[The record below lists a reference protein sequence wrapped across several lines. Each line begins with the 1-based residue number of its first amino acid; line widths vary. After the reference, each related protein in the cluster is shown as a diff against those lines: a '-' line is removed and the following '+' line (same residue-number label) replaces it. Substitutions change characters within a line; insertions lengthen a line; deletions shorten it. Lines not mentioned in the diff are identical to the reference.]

1 MFQAHAQPTS
11 AAATPP
17 TRSASDVVSLFSDA
31 YTNVAAT
38 DWFPNW
44 GQSTIVTDIL
54 VAGNPTKKY
63 ESFNYQGV
71 QFASAVN
78 ASSMTDLHID
88 IWTPNC
94 TAFDF
99 YLINTSP
106 STVEQKVTLT
116 PTLSGWNSFD
126 IDLSQ
131 YTTIALNNIGQF
143 KLVGTP
149 FGSSTVYFDNVYF
162 WKSANTPTIT
172 GFSIPAKLVGA
183 APFAINAPNSN
194 SPGAFSYSS
203 SNTNVAT
210 ISGST
215 ITVVG
220 AGTSIITV
228 NQAPSGSF
236 GSASATTSFVVS
248 FPPPATAAPNP
259 PTRLPSNVV
268 SIFSGAYT
276 NAVTADFFPNWGQG
290 TTFQLLNI
298 AGNSTL
304 NYNNLDYEGIDF
316 ASTPLNVSSMT
327 KMHLDIWT
335 PNVSPIAISLIANG
349 ENAIILTPTLSGW
362 NSFDINLTDY
372 SNAGRDLTNVIQIK
386 LEKPGFVYHGEVN
399 AVYIDNIYFWKSAN
413 TPTLSGFSIPPQLTT
428 NNDFTISPPNSNSPG
443 SFSYT
448 SSNASVATIVNGNMI
463 NLVGAGTSIITAT
476 QAASGTYTSASIT
489 ATLVVSFPP
498 PTIAAPG
505 PPFRNAPDVISLFGG
520 AYTNVAGT
528 DWFPNWGQS
537 TLVSDIIVAGNT
549 TKKYEFLNYQG
560 VQFAAPIDASQMTN
574 LHIDIWT
581 PNCTAFDV
589 FLINTGAST
598 VEQSVTLT
606 PTLSGWNSYNIA
618 LSQFNTINLSN
629 IGQFKLVGTPFG
641 SSTVYLDNIYFYK
654 NTNAPTVRV
663 TQPTCALATGTITV
677 LSSTAGLTFSIDG
690 STYTNTT
697 GVFSGVATGTY
708 NVTSKTSTGTVSSP
722 GVAVVNAQPVISL
735 QPSAVVGTKNINQCD
750 TLQSYSVIAVSGY
763 TYLWVVSGSGNYVKS
778 GQGTRAVVLVMKSA
792 GVVYCY
798 ALNAC
803 NTKSIASTLAVL
815 KSAPTT
821 PGAIRQ
827 SFVPLISAN
836 TNTCMFNQSAF
847 ASTGKPDTF
856 RIVKVLNATGYLW
869 EAPTG
874 SIVNRLNDTTITVIF
889 PDTITISAI
898 SPRYIKVYSL
908 SNCDTS
914 APRILALA
922 RTVAATPGV
931 VQKGFFPN
939 VTAVTSVCALVPGG
953 TETYKIRKV
962 ASANSYNWYMIKGTN
977 ATITHLNPNG
987 VNDTAITVTY
997 GAGFTKD
1004 SIIVKSINGCTMSA
1018 ARVLSVSSVFPSPT
1032 PTSVTSST
1040 ASYNACIGNSIQ
1052 YSVVVAAPTATQA
1065 LAVKYRWT
1073 IPANTAITA
1082 TNADS
1087 SIVTVS
1093 FQTGY
1098 VGGTMSVRGITLCN
1112 VLGTAKSVALT
1123 HTGCPIGTKDGNGI
1137 VGRNVVAVANELKTA
1152 TVYPNPNRGSFT
1164 FRMETGVNDNAP
1176 ATVQVIDVFGRVVSQ
1191 FTANNNAGTI
1201 SKNVSDNKIGTG
1213 IYTVKYT
1220 IGSVTQS
1227 LKMIVQ

>member
-1 MFQAHAQPTS
+1 MLYAQAQPS
-11 AAATPP
+11 SGAPNPP
-17 TRSASDVVSLFSDA
+17 SRNASDVVSLFSEA
-31 YTNVAAT
+31 YTNVGGT
-38 DWFPNW
+38 DWFPFW
-44 GQSTIVTDIL
+44 GQSTIVTDVLI
-54 VAGNPTKKY
+54 AGNPTKKY
-63 ESFNYQGV
+63 ETFNYQGV

-78 ASSMTDLHID
+78 ASSMTNLHVD
-88 IWTPNC
+88 IWTADC

-149 FGSSTVYFDNVYF
+149 FGSCTVYLDNIYF

-172 GFSIPAKLVGA
+172 GFSVPAKLVGA
-183 APFAINAPNSN
+183 APFTLTAPTSN
-194 SPGAFSYSS
+194 SPGAFSYTSGNPS
-203 SNTNVAT
+203 VAT
-210 ISGST
+210 ISSST
-215 ITVVG
+215 VTIVG
-220 AGTSIITV
+220 AGSSIITA

-236 GSASATTSFVVS
+236 GSGSTTATLVVS
-248 FPPPATAAPNP
+248 FPPPSTAAPTP
-259 PTRLPSNVV
+259 PARAPSNVV
-268 SIFSGAYT
+268 SLFSGAYT

-290 TTFQLLNI
+290 TTYQLASI
-298 AGNSTL
+298 AGNPTL
-304 NYNNLDYEGIDF
+304 NYTNLDYEGIDF
-316 ASTPLNVSSMT
+316 ASTPLNVSGMT

-335 PNVSPIAISLIANG
+335 PNVSPIAISLIASG
-349 ENAIILTPTLSGW
+349 ENAVTLTPTLSGW

-386 LEKPGFVYHGEVN
+386 LEKPGFVYHGEIN
-399 AVYIDNIYFWKSAN
+399 TVYIDNIYFWKSAN
-413 TPTLSGFSIPPQLTT
+413 TPTLSGFSIPAQVLG
-428 NNDFTISPPNSNSPG
+428 NDDFIITPPTSNSPG
-443 SFSYT
+443 AFSYT
-448 SSNASVATIVNGNMI
+448 SSNTAVAQII
-463 NLVGAGTSIITAT
+463 NTNQITLIGAGTSTITAI
-476 QAASGTYTSASIT
+476 QAPSGSYTSASIT
-489 ATLVVSFPP
+489 TTLVVSFPP
-498 PTIAAPG
+498 PPTAAPT
-505 PPFRNAPDVISLFGG
+505 PPARNAPDVISLFSN
-520 AYTNVAGT
+520 AYSNVAGT

-537 TLVSDIIVAGNT
+537 TIVSDITVAGNA

-560 VQFAAPIDASQMTN
+560 VQFANPINASGMTN

-589 FLINTGAST
+589 FLINTSPGT

-606 PTLSGWNSYNIA
+606 PTLAGWNSYNIA
-618 LSQFNTINLSN
+618 LSQYNTINLSN

-654 NTNAPTVRV
+654 FTNAPTISI

-677 LSSTAGLTFSIDG
+677 ISPTAGLTFSING

-697 GVFSGVATGTY
+697 GVFTGVASGTY
-708 NVTSKTSTGTVSSP
+708 NVTSKTSAGTISSP
-722 GVAVVNAQPVISL
+722 ALAVVNAQPVISL

-750 TLQSYSVIAVSGY
+750 TLQSYSVTAVSGY
-763 TYLWVVSGSGNYVKS
+763 TYLWTVTGVGNLIKS
-778 GQGTRAVVLVMKSA
+778 GQGTHAAVLVMKSA

-798 ALNAC
+798 AINAC

-821 PGAIRQ
+821 PGVIRQ

-836 TNTCMFNQSAF
+836 INTCMFNQSAF

-856 RIVKVLNATGYLW
+856 RITKVLNATGYLW
-869 EAPTG
+869 EAPAG

-889 PDTITISAI
+889 PDTITVSVA

-922 RTVAATPGV
+922 RTVAAIPGV

-962 ASANSYNWYMIKGTN
+962 LSANSYNWYLIKGTN
-977 ATITHLNPNG
+977 ASITHLNPNG

-1004 SIIVKSINGCTMSA
+1004 SIIVKAINGCTMSA
-1018 ARVLSVSSVFPSPT
+1018 ARVLSVSSVFTSPT
-1032 PTSVTSST
+1032 PTDVTSST

-1052 YSVVVAAPTATQA
+1052 YSVVVAAPTAIQA

-1073 IPANTAITA
+1073 TPAHTAITA
-1082 TNADS
+1082 TNSDS
-1087 SIVTVS
+1087 STVTVS

-1098 VGGTMSVRGITLCN
+1098 IGGTMMVRGITLCN
-1112 VLGTAKSVALT
+1112 VPGTAKAVALT
-1123 HTGCPIGTKDGNGI
+1123 HTGCPSGTKEGNAI
-1137 VGRNVVAVANELKTA
+1137 AGRNGVSVTNELKTA
-1152 TVYPNPNRGSFT
+1152 TIYPNPNRGSFT
-1164 FRMETGVNDNAP
+1164 FRVETGLNENTP
-1176 ATVQVIDVFGRVVSQ
+1176 ATVQIVDVFGRVVSQ
-1191 FTANNNAGTI
+1191 FTAINNAGTI
-1201 SKNVSDNKIGTG
+1201 SKNVSDNKIATG

-1220 IGSVTQS
+1220 IGSVTNS